1 MGDDRSD
8 GSAAAGDGG
17 HAAISLTPAV
27 NGMYLF
33 ILKVHYFCLCGGDL
47 LYIVLISPLFF
58 NTLHD

>member
-33 ILKVHYFCLCGGDL
+33 ILKVHYLDVCVVGTCC
-47 LYIVLISPLFF
+47 I
-58 NTLHD
+58 